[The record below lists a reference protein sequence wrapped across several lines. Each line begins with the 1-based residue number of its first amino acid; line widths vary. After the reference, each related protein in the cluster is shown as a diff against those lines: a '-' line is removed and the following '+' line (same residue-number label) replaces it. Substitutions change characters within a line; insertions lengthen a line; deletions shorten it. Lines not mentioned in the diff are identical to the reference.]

1 MIKFAL
7 LGAVALSVVS
17 ASLASAADLPPR
29 PAPPIAKA
37 PVIVEPVW
45 IWTGFY
51 LGAHG
56 GWAGGDAK
64 YTFLT
69 HGHYN
74 DFAGDTATQSISG
87 GMAGGHIGFNWQWG
101 NFVVGLEGSGDWSG
115 VKKAD

>member
-1 MIKFAL
+1 MLMIKFAL

-29 PAPPIAKA
+29 PAPPPIAKA

-69 HGHYN
+69 NDRYN
-74 DFAGDTATQSISG
+74 TAAGETASQSISG
-87 GMAGGHIGFNWQWG
+87 GMAGGHIGFNWQFG
-101 NFVVGLEGSGDWSG
+101 NFV
-115 VKKAD
+115 